1 MTINMRAN
9 ENRFRAAL
17 RKAADVVDR
26 FATSTE
32 KRRLR
37 EENERLRFLLACRT
51 EELKHHKAMC
61 AVFKGRSEERG
72 RRIADLEVLLE
83 SARTAILRVRE
94 VVGKLPLD
102 PEEAASS

>member
-1 MTINMRAN
+1 MTITMRAN
-9 ENRFRAAL
+9 ENGFQAAL

-72 RRIADLEVLLE
+72 SRIADLEVLLE
-83 SARTAILRVRE
+83 SARTAIRRVRE
-94 VVGKLPLD
+94 VVGTLPVEA
-102 PEEAASS
+102 EEGSS